1 MIKLDKNGL
10 VVNTIT
16 ANTLINDKGESN
28 NVSDLLISTGDTI
41 SGNFLVDDNS
51 NILSIGYNNTGIY
64 NGQGGALTLYSKD
77 WSDSKAGSFKLEA
90 ASSQGRPSLI
100 GYPDG
105 LLSWNGAIY
114 MNGALGSGSAS
125 IVCDPSKS
133 HLILGY
139 TSDAGANLALY
150 NVNSDNGGTFSLG
163 AKNSEGTKIFLTGNA
178 NGNLTWGGN
187 SVIALSPG
195 CIISMAADAQP
206 PGGWLICHGQAVSR
220 TTYAKLFAAIGT
232 TYGEGDG
239 STTFNVPSTVNKVI
253 MGAVSTD
260 FGKSKSSALPD
271 IKGVISTR
279 KAASTTDYYAPI
291 TSASGAFTI
300 SKGTYSGSNAGIKT
314 EGSAYGLDT
323 VSFNASNSNSI
334 YGTST
339 IVQPPALMIR
349 HYIKY

>member
-28 NVSDLLISTGDTI
+28 NVSDLLVSTGDTI
-41 SGNFLVDDNS
+41 SGNFQIDDNTDY
-51 NILSIGYNNTGIY
+51 LRIGYKVGNWTGYGANITLFSK
-64 NGQGGALTLYSKD
+64 NIEGTCPGGFS
-77 WSDSKAGSFKLEA
+77 LEA
-90 ASSQGRPSLI
+90 ADDKMRVRLK

-105 LLSWNGAIY
+105 LLSWNDAIY
-114 MNGALGSGSAS
+114 FNGTMGTGSAS
-125 IVCDPSKS
+125 IVCDPNKS

-150 NVNSDNGGTFSLG
+150 NNNSDNSGAFSLG

-178 NGNLTWGGN
+178 NGNLTWGGH

-195 CIISMAADAQP
+195 CIISMAADSLP

-260 FGKSKSSALPD
+260 FGKSKASALPD

-279 KAASTTDYYAPI
+279 KDASTSDYYGSI
-291 TSASGAFTI
+291 TSASGAFSI
-300 SKGTYSGSNAGIKT
+300 AKGTYSGENAGIKT
-314 EGSAYGLDT
+314 EGSSYGLDT
-323 VSFNASNSNSI
+323 ISFNASNSNSI

>member
-28 NVSDLLISTGDTI
+28 NVSDLLVSTGDTI
-41 SGNFLVDDNS
+41 SGNFQIDDTADY
-51 NILSIGYNNTGIY
+51 LRIGYWVSSWTG
-64 NGQGGALTLYSKD
+64 NGASITLFSKNSEGNCPGG
-77 WSDSKAGSFKLEA
+77 FKLEA
-90 ASSQGRPSLI
+90 ADDKMRVYLK

-105 LLSWNGAIY
+105 LLSWNDSIY
-114 MNGALGSGSAS
+114 FNGTMGTGSAS
-125 IVCDPSKS
+125 IVCDPNKS

-150 NVNSDNGGTFSLG
+150 SINSDNGGTFSLG

-260 FGKSKSSALPD
+260 FGKSKASALPD

-291 TSASGAFTI
+291 TSASGAFTLTR
-300 SKGTYSGSNAGIKT
+300 GTSSGSNAGIKT